1 MVLSIKHLCLFTT
14 CIWLVFLL
22 VVPLFYWLIQL
33 DGIVSTQFIRLI
45 SSVVFD
51 IESVTLQ
58 EVKVVILEKFYLYIL
73 GWIFIC
79 SQFLLSGPCTYVH
92 LIMP

>member
-14 CIWLVFLL
+14 CIWLVCLL

-33 DGIVSTQFIRLI
+33 DGIVSTQFIKLI
-45 SSVVFD
+45 SSVAFD

-79 SQFLLSGPCTYVH
+79 SQFLLSSPCTYVH